1 MVRVLCPRGC
11 GAPVG
16 PPVGRRGAACACVC
30 GVRGPG
36 CACSIAAC
44 RSASA
49 YPEGHQGIDLKA
61 GGRMLRNK
69 HRTEPKSENVY
80 TRMLAKVGGLA
91 SERARG
97 RGCPRGVFFG
107 SCRSPPRVCSLAHTR
122 PRPPAVQVPG
132 APHVR
137 DVQRPGLQAPV
148 HEQVEPAADGPRAR
162 PPVHEGCVRRC
173 ERTRVPAGARGA
185 AA

>member
-1 MVRVLCPRGC
+1 MFCARGVAARPWGRPWAAAVQLVLVFVACVAPGVRVPSLRVARRRLTLRGIRASTSRPVAACCGTSTARSPSPRTCTLACLRRWEALRARARVG
-11 GAPVG
+11 GAAPV
-16 PPVGRRGAACACVC
+16 AC
-30 GVRGPG
+30 
-36 CACSIAAC
+36 
-44 RSASA
+44 
-49 YPEGHQGIDLKA
+49 
-61 GGRMLRNK
+61 
-69 HRTEPKSENVY
+69 
-80 TRMLAKVGGLA
+80 
-91 SERARG
+91 
-97 RGCPRGVFFG
+97 FFG